1 MVYSMIT
8 QMFSGEYYSAIVM
21 LAATF
26 ALQIMLKAL
35 VWVFMT
41 DRDLTDIKYK
51 LKELQTENT
60 ILKLRINDVE
70 SATYQISET
79 SDSDSDNET
88 SEESCHEEY
97 DSDNKYDEDSID
109 YLREDVTKL
118 FNIITNMALYTQKNV
133 VGPHNVEEFLDILA
147 NSNKKEFAIIMEE
160 EFEKYMNNQCYYK
173 NLMGYKSEYPDQI
186 NKQRMWLTTDIK
198 EIIYATIKSKFEPI
212 THTIPEDSMDS
223 VD

>member
-1 MVYSMIT
+1 MVYS
-8 QMFSGEYYSAIVM
+8 MFSGEYYSAIVM
-21 LAATF
+21 MAATF

-35 VWVFMT
+35 VWVFMA

-60 ILKLRINDVE
+60 ILKLRMNDVE

-79 SDSDSDNET
+79 SDSDN
-88 SEESCHEEY
+88 EESCHEEY
-97 DSDNKYDEDSID
+97 DSDNKYDDDSID

-118 FNIITNMALYTQKNV
+118 FNIITNMALYTQKNI

-160 EFEKYMNNQCYYK
+160 EFEKYMNNHTGCK
-173 NLMGYKSEYPDQI
+173 SLMGYKSEYPDQI

-198 EIIYATIKSKFEPI
+198 EIIYETIKSKFEPI